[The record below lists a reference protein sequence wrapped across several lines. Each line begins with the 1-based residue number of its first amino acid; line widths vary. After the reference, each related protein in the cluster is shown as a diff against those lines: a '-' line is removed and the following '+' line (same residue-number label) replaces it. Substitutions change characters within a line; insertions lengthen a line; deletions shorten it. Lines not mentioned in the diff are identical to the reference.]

1 VRLFIAFDVPREV
14 REALGNLIAQLKP
27 QNSGVRWANPEG
39 MHVTLKFIGH
49 AIATGDTERLD
60 AARAA
65 LVTVRSDRPVEI
77 KFRGIGFFPNAK
89 RPRVL
94 WCGVEATDN
103 LAQLAA
109 DIDRALV
116 SVGIPSEERVLV
128 PHLTLARFKS
138 ARSDKSRSSSRNEES
153 GHTRAELEKLVR
165 SAAELARQDFGSAR
179 ETEFHLFESVLKP
192 SGAEYTKIETYS
204 FVRGIS

>member
-1 VRLFIAFDVPREV
+1 VPREV

-27 QNSGVRWANPEG
+27 QNSGVRWARPEG

-60 AARAA
+60 AAREA
-65 LVTVRSDRPVEI
+65 LATVRSDKPVEMN
-77 KFRGIGFFPNAK
+77 FRGIGFFPNAK

-109 DIDRALV
+109 DIDSALASV
-116 SVGIPSEERVLV
+116 SIPSKERALV
-128 PHLTLARFKS
+128 PHLTLARFKPTRG
-138 ARSDKSRSSSRNEES
+138 AESRNTRPRSPLRSGES
-153 GHTRAELEKLVR
+153 GHGRAGIEKLVR
-165 SAAELARQDFGSAR
+165 STAELAKKDFGSAR
-179 ETEFHLFESVLKP
+179 ETKFHLFESVPKP
-192 SGAEYTKIETYS
+192 SSTEYTKIETYS
-204 FVRGIS
+204 FVKGTS